1 MFPEEGLITESARN
15 VTFHL
20 FLFLFSHST
29 TVVSTRMASSKPLPQ
44 RTPQPRRLRRL
55 RGQEPSPE
63 SVVRSAASSTFGGPV
78 SPNGE
83 NPSPFYRSDACEEA
97 FQQLKTLLTTAPV
110 LAYPHFDRDFLL
122 ETDASGVG
130 LGAVLSQCQDDG
142 SIRPIAFASRTLQP
156 HERRYG
162 TGSIRS
168 GVGGETF
175 LSLPVWV
182 SMHYHKALKSL
193 LNTPHPSGKL
203 AR

>member
-20 FLFLFSHST
+20 LFLHST

-44 RTPQPRRLRRL
+44 RTPQPQRLRRL
-55 RGQEPSPE
+55 RGQEPSVEPSPE
-63 SVVRSAASSTFGGPV
+63 RVVGSAASSPFGGPV

-83 NPSPFYRSDACEEA
+83 NPSPFYWSDACKEA
-97 FQQLKTLLTTAPV
+97 FRQLKTLLTTAPV

-142 SIRPIAFASRTLQP
+142 SIRPMAFASRTLQP

-162 TGSIRS
+162 ISELEAL
-168 GVGGETF
+168 GV
-175 LSLPVWV
+175 VWAV
-182 SMHYHKALKSL
+182 RHFCHYLYGFPC
-193 LNTPHPSGKL
+193 TTTKL
-203 AR
+203 